1 MIKIGLAEFKG
12 VERRFNK
19 LKTYRGSLI
28 FDHYAHHP
36 TEIEEVLKGV
46 KKVFHRK
53 EIISVF
59 QPHRISRLKDLR
71 TEFSSSFKSSDK
83 IILCPIYA
91 AGEKLKL
98 GFEYS
103 DFARQ
108 LSHNSKAQVILIN
121 DKKDLSNYIKNN
133 IYGEKILIAM
143 GAGSIS
149 NWIRDISEK
158 I

>member
-1 MIKIGLAEFKG
+1 MNA
-12 VERRFNK
+12 
-19 LKTYRGSLI
+19 
-28 FDHYAHHP
+28 
-36 TEIEEVLKGV
+36 
-46 KKVFHRK
+46 
-53 EIISVF
+53 
-59 QPHRISRLKDLR
+59 
-71 TEFSSSFKSSDK
+71 DK

-98 GFEYS
+98 GFDYS

-108 LSHNSKAQVILIN
+108 ISYNSKAQVILIN